1 MTENMKRFMELVS
14 ANRELANR
22 LNSAPEDEII
32 AMAKSLGVALTAADF
47 ERRDGGL
54 SDDELDAVSGGGVC
68 ACVLGGGGA
77 EDKSDKTCA
86 CVLGG
91 GGEDRNGWARC
102 VCIMGGNGKDNRAME
117 D

>member
-1 MTENMKRFMELVS
+1 MTENMERFLELVS
-14 ANRELANR
+14 KNEELAKK
-22 LNSAPEDEII
+22 LNCADQAEII
-32 AMAKSLGVALTAADF
+32 AMAKELGLELVETDFAQTA
-47 ERRDGGL
+47 EL
-54 SDDELDAVSGGGVC
+54 SNDELESVAGGGVC

-91 GGEDRNGWARC
+91 GGEDRNGWVRC
-102 VCIMGGNGKDNRAME
+102 VCIMGGNGNDNRAME